1 MNILKNKF
9 LFLLLFAGLT
19 ISCETSTDD
28 NSSNEEDSTEL
39 SSKFGIWEGV
49 GEQPGISWTIKITLS
64 AREQLIEYPSLECG
78 GFLTLLEEGEG
89 YLLFR
94 ETITF
99 NTICADQG
107 FIELVETGTNSFD
120 YNYYFPGSNSTK
132 GALGATGQI
141 TKTN

>member
-1 MNILKNKF
+1 MNLINDKF
-9 LFLLLFAGLT
+9 LFLLFFTVLT
-19 ISCETSTDD
+19 VSCETNTDD
-28 NSSNEEDSTEL
+28 DSSNEESSTEL

-64 AREQLIEYPSLECG
+64 RSEQLIEYPSLECG
-78 GFLTLLEEGEG
+78 GFLTLLEEREG

-107 FIELVETGTNSFD
+107 FIELVETGANSFD
-120 YNYYFPGSNSTK
+120 YNYYFPNTSNIM
-132 GALGATGQI
+132 GLLGATGQI